1 MQQHEVR
8 VRAKAAA
15 VMMMVKRVNI
25 AVMLGTEAGL
35 ATKKT
40 VWF

>member
-8 VRAKAAA
+8 LRARAAA
-15 VMMMVKRVNI
+15 VMMMEQRVNI
-25 AVMLGTEAGL
+25 AVMLGTGAAL

-40 VWF
+40 ARF